1 MNFKS
6 LNESFEDKYI
16 ISKNLLVE
24 EEKLLEEKKN
34 SKKRLVESIDRP
46 LNERDWKLTVPGNYR
61 DAIFNAG
68 EEEDFD
74 GVRSALIDICNY
86 VIENIDEA
94 DFDLDD
100 QNYIVEEFE
109 EFAEELD
116 QVDFDGED
124 EANYYLNE
132 LYDLL
137 DNTDIFL
144 GLREAIT
151 EDVEEE
157 EDPEETY
164 RLAIIDWLY
173 DHDQARKDIEAR
185 TGVGIEHLSLK
196 GLKAV
201 ISDYKQLAADFET
214 YFNDSLDESLNES
227 QNQYDEKIFDIWW
240 ECVDAGPHQDYVIND
255 IIENFIE
262 ETGKTYFDDDLDL
275 TISNLTNS
283 EKRALLKK
291 MQEAA
296 KDLLGKSEELLS
308 EEKVTGG
315 NMEQEDINLIEPLI
329 NFLDELEDNYKNCSF
344 TWNFGRRNSDNKM
357 TAGVDVYLSGD
368 FDNEDSED
376 HWLKEDEEILD
387 RIKDNLPEYG
397 FKFDDSLGY
406 DSNPWKEHAFGNG
419 YHTQIIE
426 DIERPLD
433 EEIHPNLA
441 MVQDRYTAA
450 AEKGLEE
457 QAREILSDNL
467 IAVKEGQ
474 CIETSVNSN
483 TKAAYFAL
491 RRLLKE
497 SLSESAEPVKPS
509 KEQFEAY
516 VTIQRSGVTNMFDV
530 NTVRNLAIDILGVY
544 LDKPQCLYIY
554 KHYDELMDEYK
565 DEINIDR
572 SKVDDFMDD
581 YLDESLNE
589 EFAFRSND
597 ELYDLDKEI
606 SDYLNQNDFHGMID
620 LAYINPDDVPV
631 PSITYEIHMGDWKH
645 EHLFFKQLIQKFMD
659 EKNIPYTMTEED
671 EDNGSDTYTAY
682 HTIHLMKHKEDESLT
697 EGSGSL
703 TAFMKKSK
711 DFHNAMNNFIS
722 TYSTEAGI
730 PTHEVLD
737 MIREYLR
744 SGDFDYP
751 DKDEIDEVDECLTE
765 DTVKQDSKWVNKGK
779 EGTHGK
785 FKTKKEA
792 DAQRKAM
799 FANGYKG

>member
-173 DHDQARKDIEAR
+173 DHDQARKDIEAH

-201 ISDYKQLAADFET
+201 ISEHKQLAADFENH
-214 YFNDSLDESLNES
+214 FNDSLEESLEE
-227 QNQYDEKIFDIWW
+227 EKI
-240 ECVDAGPHQDYVIND
+240 
-255 IIENFIE
+255 
-262 ETGKTYFDDDLDL
+262 
-275 TISNLTNS
+275 
-283 EKRALLKK
+283 
-291 MQEAA
+291 
-296 KDLLGKSEELLS
+296 
-308 EEKVTGG
+308 TGG
-315 NMEQEDINLIEPLI
+315 NMEQEDINLIEPFI
-329 NFLDELEDNYKNCSF
+329 NFLDELENNYKNCSF

-376 HWLKEDEEILD
+376 HWLKKDEEILD
-387 RIKDNLPEYG
+387 KIKDNLPDYG

-406 DSNPWKEHAFGNG
+406 DSDPWKAHAFGNG

-426 DIERPLD
+426 NV
-433 EEIHPNLA
+433 EE
-441 MVQDRYTAA
+441 VV
-450 AEKGLEE
+450 EE
-457 QAREILSDNL
+457 SF
-467 IAVKEGQ
+467 G
-474 CIETSVNSN
+474 
-483 TKAAYFAL
+483 Y
-491 RRLLKE
+491 
-497 SLSESAEPVKPS
+497 KPS
-509 KEQFEAY
+509 
-516 VTIQRSGVTNMFDV
+516 FDEWYFQETGV
-530 NTVRNLAIDILGVY
+530 NTSDLTDE
-544 LDKPQCLYIY
+544 Q
-554 KHYDELMDEYK
+554 YDELWADEDLMNHYRK
-565 DEINIDR
+565 FCDGLDESLNEAYDDEDEDLRFPMYSIWSSFPYPTWKVNYEDSKHFITHATNQNDAESDGMWYINQTVR
-572 SKVDDFMDD
+572 SKKDNVSLEDKITFLSSIYETVDYYIPKRRARNKFTKPEKIPFSDNFKAFIDKKIN
-581 YLDESLNE
+581 YYTRLLRKEQKLSDESLNE

-606 SDYLNQNDFHGMID
+606 SDYLNQNDFHGMIE

-645 EHLFFKQLIQKFMD
+645 EHLFFKQLIQEFMD
-659 EKNIPYTMTEED
+659 EKNIPYMMTEED

-722 TYSTEAGI
+722 TYSAEAEI
-730 PTHEVLD
+730 PTYEVLD

-744 SGDFDYP
+744 SGDFDYSETQQESLKEEYQAFEVLDINGFKQFGSE
-751 DKDEIDEVDECLTE
+751 DKEEAVEYMKEHKKHGNVLVDRDGNVLM
-765 DTVKQDSKWVNKGK
+765 KWNNEGK
-779 EGTHGK
+779 NWNL
-785 FKTKKEA
+785 EA
-792 DAQRKAM
+792 
-799 FANGYKG
+799 